1 MKIPLKEKVIV
12 SSFTLVS
19 TLTGYYYAKSENKD
33 IMPYLM
39 VGGFVGAILGE
50 AIVHTFFNDENK
62 NNNTNTKNPKQNGSS
77 SNTNH

>member
-39 VGGFVGAILGE
+39 IGGFVGAILGE
-50 AIVHTFFNDENK
+50 TIVHTFFNDEHKNK
-62 NNNTNTKNPKQNGSS
+62 NTKNLKQNDSN